1 MLAEQLEDT
10 EMGDERAKD
19 DDDDGDSDGDGRK
32 VTTDPHFHGGT
43 TAPASTETPA
53 PTTPSSCGSWAS
65 ASCQSAETWRPLGRR
80 HLGMTREGRGSQRE
94 GKETAA
100 DF

>member
-1 MLAEQLEDT
+1 MA
-10 EMGDERAKD
+10 DERGNGGYD
-19 DDDDGDSDGDGRK
+19 DDDEDSDGDGRK

-65 ASCQSAETWRPLGRR
+65 ASCQSAETCRPPGWR
-80 HLGMTREGRGSQRE
+80 HLGMTREGRGETRRDGVRGRE
-94 GKETAA
+94 KKQPLTFRA
-100 DF
+100 